1 MARTAVTVGFSV
13 TPEVAELIE
22 QMARREGKSK
32 SELFRDMVRVYRR
45 ERELEIFEELSA
57 YGRAKAAELGITSE
71 EDVERIIHESRGV
84 DVD

>member
-13 TPEVAELIE
+13 PPEVAEMIE
-22 QMARREGKSK
+22 QMAKREGMSK

-57 YGRAKAAELGITSE
+57 YGRTKATELGITSE
-71 EDVERIIHESRGV
+71 EDVVRLIHEWRAGE
-84 DVD
+84 